1 MDPLA
6 CLQCPLDCWPSRHA
20 CCLAMACCRCCHS
33 LTAGRTCTFPCYT
46 YAVLSVVQGGQSTA
60 KLYAR
65 HCTLDHHAM
74 TTSTTDLTNP
84 IRCDHSPLTRTSA
97 TTQQHLYTMLSVPG
111 GIYRTKMRV
120 SCSPSSSWAVL
131 GPLWRSQRCRTV
143 PFMASVFGKL
153 ARVRRRPR
161 TSCVNVSALTNGMIS
176 GVDLAKEQSP
186 PVEHISLEEMQLTSL
201 S

>member
-161 TSCVNVSALTNGMIS
+161 TSCVNVSAHKRDDIRS
-176 GVDLAKEQSP
+176 GPGQRTKP
-186 PVEHISLEEMQLTSL
+186 
-201 S
+201 